1 MKIYQAATLALLLAT
16 STASAMDDTV
26 LAANLGSVLG
36 SEKLCDLTY
45 DHAAIQAFIEKTV
58 SARDMGFPSL
68 LVLMTRG
75 AESEN
80 ESMSKS
86 AVTAHCTQIA
96 RIAKSYG
103 FTHRWIQDPL
113 NENWLIIDPRENR
126 K

>member
-1 MKIYQAATLALLLAT
+1 MKIYQAATLALLLST
-16 STASAMDDTV
+16 SAASAMDDTV

-36 SEKLCDLTY
+36 SEKLCGLTY
-45 DHAAIQAFIEKTV
+45 DQAAIQAFIEKHV
-58 SARDMGFPSL
+58 PARDMQFPSL

-96 RIAKSYG
+96 RIAESYG
-103 FTHRWIQDPL
+103 FWSDWGKLNSNWEKYDPTAL
-113 NENWLIIDPRENR
+113 GD
-126 K
+126 KK